1 MFLCDFDLT
10 WEYRNRY
17 WGFTWGCKFRC
28 FLHVL
33 GVHWNRHSFT
43 LAPFYMRLQIPMSS
57 ARAPLITTWVS
68 IGTVQSTCCC
78 SRAWTGDIVRYI
90 SHLNFDI
97 FPIYTLIYFTFILW
111 YISHLYFDIFH
122 IFTMIYFTF
131 ILWYISHLYFDI
143 FHISSLIYFTFIFWY
158 ISRKSNIFAY
168 LLLLILISWMPVHHS
183 INVTSLSQRAKLLWI
198 LGKIW
203 IHPLLK

>member
-10 WEYRNRY
+10 WEYHNRY

-33 GVHWNRHSFT
+33 GDHWNRHSFT

-122 IFTMIYFTF
+122 I
-131 ILWYISHLYFDI
+131 
-143 FHISSLIYFTFIFWY
+143 SSLIYFTFIFWY

-183 INVTSLSQRAKLLWI
+183 INVTSLSQRAKLLWN